1 MFPTTRGH
9 DPLAAR
15 SKAEYPHSSSAP
27 TMDGLSLLRICL
39 IIAYRLRLYLQE
51 SAESDDDPAFVE
63 AFAVFNEI
71 AAKYGGYDVW

>member
-1 MFPTTRGH
+1 
-9 DPLAAR
+9 
-15 SKAEYPHSSSAP
+15 
-27 TMDGLSLLRICL
+27 MDGLSLLRICL